1 MNIQLPDT
9 VRGCVYGG
17 YLRTRWKDIDER
29 VMSSVHFSWRRHRT
43 LEEIDNDQSIFGT
56 DIVDPDEVWM

>member
-1 MNIQLPDT
+1 
-9 VRGCVYGG
+9 
-17 YLRTRWKDIDER
+17 
-29 VMSSVHFSWRRHRT
+29 MSSVHFSWRRHRT